1 MTTDPLR
8 PPAQAEAYVNVL
20 GVDGAIEFLL
30 AFGGTEIYLARNPQA
45 RSRVAA
51 LVGRDKAEA
60 LAVACE
66 GLPRRVPLCK
76 PWIARV
82 MRHRGLAGE
91 KPLPVAEIARR
102 LHTSDV
108 SVRKWLKHGPNRRS
122 DDRQLPLF

>member
-1 MTTDPLR
+1 MTIDPLR
-8 PPAQAEAYVNVL
+8 PPAQAEAYVSVL
-20 GVDGAIEFLL
+20 GVDGAIAFLL

-76 PWIARV
+76 PSLVNRLAKLTP
-82 MRHRGLAGE
+82 HRRPKLTPFAPSRSGPEPTELITE
-91 KPLPVAEIARR
+91 WRR
-102 LHTSDV
+102 I
-108 SVRKWLKHGPNRRS
+108 RP
-122 DDRQLPLF
+122 